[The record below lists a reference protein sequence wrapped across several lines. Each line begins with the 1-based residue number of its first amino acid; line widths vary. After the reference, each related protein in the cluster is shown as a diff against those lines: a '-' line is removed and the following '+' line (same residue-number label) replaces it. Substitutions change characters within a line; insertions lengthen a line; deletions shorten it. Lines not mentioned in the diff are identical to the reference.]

1 MFIYKWYCRQANQ
14 NLQASNDNTAL
25 KMNIIVIFSPLFVVP
40 QKGFIKT
47 FKAFIKS
54 FEAPQRS
61 VKIKT

>member
-1 MFIYKWYCRQANQ
+1 MILPAGKSKSAG
-14 NLQASNDNTAL
+14 LSNDNTAL